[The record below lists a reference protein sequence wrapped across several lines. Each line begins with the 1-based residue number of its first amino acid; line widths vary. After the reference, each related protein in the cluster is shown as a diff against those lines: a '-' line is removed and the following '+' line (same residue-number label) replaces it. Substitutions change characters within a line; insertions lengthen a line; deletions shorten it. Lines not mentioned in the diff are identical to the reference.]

1 MQNNLKYKINA
12 VRILRLKQVK
22 KAFKGLK
29 NKR

>member
-12 VRILRLKQVK
+12 VRILSLKQVK